1 MLTLKEIKPNI
12 FELIEIIQGWIGND
26 YITHW
31 YWDLDKMLI
40 SEKEDFP
47 DTIQTRK
54 LTTEQLLRFEEH
66 YRPLIIR
73 KEPINYEQKLTKR
86 A

>member
-12 FELIEIIQGWIGND
+12 FELIETMHGWCDTCG
-26 YITHW
+26 YEAHW
-31 YWDLDKMLI
+31 YWDLNKKLL

-73 KEPINYEQKLTKR
+73 KEPINYE
-86 A
+86 